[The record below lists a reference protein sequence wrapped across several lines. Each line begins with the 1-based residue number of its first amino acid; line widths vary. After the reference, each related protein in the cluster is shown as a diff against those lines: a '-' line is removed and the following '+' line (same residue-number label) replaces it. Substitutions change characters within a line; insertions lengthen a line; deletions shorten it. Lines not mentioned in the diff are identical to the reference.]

1 MVDVTAEI
9 GGEKYL
15 YAAYPGGNSLN
26 NFNIQR
32 NQVYRMTLTITGEKG
47 QNNPSSNCFVV
58 KPNGFLSFEPY
69 YRVETGGGYNFA
81 DYLSPHDENLKIA
94 SVGIIWQTKDCIGDN
109 TNGTLVQLGENT
121 GDIHQKIYVRT
132 QKKGNALIGAYN
144 SKGDVLWS
152 WHIWVTDHEPDN
164 LGRAV
169 TYYTYDWDNNGI
181 YPEKPR
187 IQGYAVMSCNLGA
200 LAENQKGIG
209 TGLHRYP
216 DEMTQAFGMLYQW
229 GRKDPFPPLRNVVSE
244 HHDYNDEHTDLHYDN
259 SNQIEVHKTSGT
271 DENKLFHSVIGSTL
285 TGAVRHAIANPTVF
299 ITGTN
304 DVNRNESYVQQKSN
318 YFNNGDWCPI
328 GESDNKLWGGLEP
341 ASEGMKAYTI
351 NQTNNVHIYDNYG
364 TEKSIFDPCP
374 TGWRVASGE
383 LWFEFTN
390 TGLNPGSMSGIN
402 YDDKFSDGYGM
413 NMYMQKWKDGPTSY
427 FPTQGTRVG
436 DGGGFR
442 TNSCGNY
449 HNATTDTDN
458 RVNILHIHKD
468 AGLFHIFEYQFYFY
482 YVKSV
487 AGPIRCVRDSK

>member
-1 MVDVTAEI
+1 
-9 GGEKYL
+9 
-15 YAAYPGGNSLN
+15 
-26 NFNIQR
+26 
-32 NQVYRMTLTITGEKG
+32 
-47 QNNPSSNCFVV
+47 
-58 KPNGFLSFEPY
+58 
-69 YRVETGGGYNFA
+69 
-81 DYLSPHDENLKIA
+81 
-94 SVGIIWQTKDCIGDN
+94 
-109 TNGTLVQLGENT
+109 
-121 GDIHQKIYVRT
+121 
-132 QKKGNALIGAYN
+132 
-144 SKGDVLWS
+144 
-152 WHIWVTDHEPDN
+152 
-164 LGRAV
+164 
-169 TYYTYDWDNNGI
+169 
-181 YPEKPR
+181 
-187 IQGYAVMSCNLGA
+187 MSCNLGA
-200 LAENQKGIG
+200 LAENQQGIG
-209 TGLHRYP
+209 SGLHRYP